1 MPIYSFPILVAL
13 VRFSAACVIIAALVV
28 GSANANAADLPGIPP
43 TAPQPSL
50 NPPKPDL
57 SPVDK
62 LAPAVAPKPVQKV
75 DKIEVKS
82 SQENYDARREDTATK
97 IVVTEEEIVKYGDT
111 QLADVLKRQPGI
123 TLTSGDIRMRG
134 LGSGYTPRAPSS
146 TSRWA

>member
-1 MPIYSFPILVAL
+1 MLVAL
-13 VRFSAACVIIAALVV
+13 VRFSAGCVIIAALVV
-28 GSANANAADLPGIPP
+28 GSAIANANANAADSPGVPP
-43 TAPQPSL
+43 TALQPSL
-50 NPPKPDL
+50 NPPKPEV